1 MSQSHMTILSIFR
14 EKTALWYVDPNNQE
28 TKLSYESL
36 SLASQK
42 AANAIQGLG
51 AKRAVCIL
59 PRVRAFLVV
68 KYQEFFSLD
77 TRMVDY

>member
-1 MSQSHMTILSIFR
+1 M
-14 EKTALWYVDPNNQE
+14 WYVDPNNEE
-28 TKLSYESL
+28 TKLSYEDL

-59 PRVRAFLVV
+59 PKVNLI
-68 KYQEFFSLD
+68 YLN
-77 TRMVDY
+77 

>member
-1 MSQSHMTILSIFR
+1 MLRLRGETLNVTEPYAMTILSIFR

-28 TKLSYESL
+28 TKLSYEGL

-59 PRVRAFLVV
+59 PRVRTFL
-68 KYQEFFSLD
+68 
-77 TRMVDY
+77 

>member
-1 MSQSHMTILSIFR
+1 MAQSHMTILSIFR

-51 AKRAVCIL
+51 AKKAVCIL
-59 PRVRAFLVV
+59 PRVSALLFIVV
-68 KYQEFFSLD
+68 K
-77 TRMVDY
+77 

>member
-1 MSQSHMTILSIFR
+1 MQRLRGETLSVTEPQDKIVHFR

-28 TKLSYESL
+28 TRLSYESL

-59 PRVRAFLVV
+59 PRVRIFLVV
-68 KYQEFFSLD
+68 KYGD
-77 TRMVDY
+77 

>member
-1 MSQSHMTILSIFR
+1 MSQSYAMNIFSIFR

-28 TKLSYESL
+28 TKLSYEGL

-59 PRVRAFLVV
+59 PRVRTFLVV
-68 KYQEFFSLD
+68 KYSD
-77 TRMVDY
+77 